1 MNKQQRDI
9 IEIQVNGDPYSGGYV
24 GSHSCDNGNSWI
36 YRGDI
41 GARSREF
48 WRNYCRNHKY
58 ILRYA

>member
-9 IEIQVNGDPYSGGYV
+9 IEIQTNGDPYGNGFV
-24 GSHSCDNGNSWI
+24 ASHSCDNGHSWV

-48 WRNYCRNHKY
+48 WRNYCRKNDY